1 MRAAAARAEDAGYAS
16 ESGGGPRQYD
26 RRAQRLAYEQQRAR
40 AEAEHRKYLELSGK
54 AGGQP
59 ARQQTYKLQPGKK
72 NVKKS
77 DSGRRSRTTVSEE
90 RLLMWALQVSRLRAR
105 AGRRGGRTG
114 GPPWSTARRC

>member
-1 MRAAAARAEDAGYAS
+1 MNDCPGGGCGYQSDSDLVRAAAARAEDAGYAS

-59 ARQQTYKLQPGKK
+59 AKQQTYKLQPGKK

-77 DSGRRSRTTVSEE
+77 DSGGRSRTT
-90 RLLMWALQVSRLRAR
+90 
-105 AGRRGGRTG
+105 AGNN
-114 GPPWSTARRC
+114 